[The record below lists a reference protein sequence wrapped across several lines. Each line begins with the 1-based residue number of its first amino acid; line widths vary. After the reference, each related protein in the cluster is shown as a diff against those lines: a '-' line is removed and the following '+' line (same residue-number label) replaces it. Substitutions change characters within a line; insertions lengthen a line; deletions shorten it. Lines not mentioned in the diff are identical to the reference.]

1 VGELGTTNDEKEN
14 VDETKHV
21 FEIDI
26 IPVAINYGAIVPTT
40 TTADPTEL
48 VIKGKLLGFY
58 RLILIRR
65 LTLPKI
71 ISLLL
76 EILS

>member
-1 VGELGTTNDEKEN
+1 MGELPTTNDETEN
-14 VDETKHV
+14 V

-26 IPVAINYGAIVPTT
+26 IPVAINYGAIVPTIA
-40 TTADPTEL
+40 TADPTEL

-58 RLILIRR
+58 RFISIRR